1 MEKAYQRIPRSKR
14 RWNDVNKVMQMMEQ
28 QMMEC
33 VSAHA
38 ATATDKWYNAGSRAL
53 KWFYYF
59 TRNFNAT

>member
-38 ATATDKWYNAGSRAL
+38 ATATDN
-53 KWFYYF
+53 
-59 TRNFNAT
+59 

>member
-1 MEKAYQRIPRSKR
+1 MMEKAYQRIPRSKR

-38 ATATDKWYNAGSRAL
+38 ATATDK
-53 KWFYYF
+53 
-59 TRNFNAT
+59 